1 MNPHE
6 PHDQPKHPLA
16 PFYRAWGYRTWSR
29 LGTLWIDAG
38 RFSVISVPCSHR
50 VTATR
55 GEVER
60 FVRDAGRI
68 AAQFPTTAATGVL
81 RNGYWVRDRGY
92 GPAFLQRQ
100 FRRQVAAHH
109 DRCEVRSIEWR
120 DLATSGLAII
130 GDARARQGC
139 PGPAT
144 RDAWEECCRIASGI
158 PGLSAAA
165 CTVDGEPAAFLVAWI
180 SDRICYVLMY
190 YRWARF
196 DEFRPSHKLI
206 AGFTRQAI
214 GRPDVDAVTLGRD
227 LVPAQGA
234 VGAFKR
240 HAGFR
245 PEPIA
250 VAAVLDPR
258 WSALLTH
265 GCTRGILHGLH
276 WLTGH
281 RIGALGNVELLDV
294 AAVTRLPTGQR

>member
-1 MNPHE
+1 MIMSEHHAE
-6 PHDQPKHPLA
+6 PEHPLA

-29 LGTLWIDAG
+29 LGSLWIDAG
-38 RFSVISVPCSHR
+38 RFSVISVPCSRR

-68 AAQFPTTAATGVL
+68 AAQFPTTADTGVL
-81 RNGYWVRDRGY
+81 RNSYWVRDRGY
-92 GPAFLQRQ
+92 GPASLKRQ
-100 FRRQVAAHH
+100 FRRHVAVHH
-109 DRCEVRSIEWR
+109 DRCEVRPIEWQE
-120 DLATSGLAII
+120 LATRGLPIFR
-130 GDARARQGC
+130 DACARQGC

-144 RDAWEECCRIASGI
+144 SRAWEECCRVASRI
-158 PGLSAAA
+158 PGLTAAA
-165 CTVDGEPAAFLVAWI
+165 CTVGGEPAAFLVAWVFE
-180 SDRICYVLMY
+180 RTCFVLMY
-190 YRWARF
+190 HRSTRF

-206 AGFTRQAI
+206 AGFTRQTI

-245 PEPIA
+245 PEPIS

-258 WSALLTH
+258 WRALLTH
-265 GCTRGILHGLH
+265 SCTRGILGSLNG
-276 WLTGH
+276 LTGH
-281 RIGALGNVELLDV
+281 RIDALGNVELLDV
-294 AAVTRLPTGQR
+294 AAATRLPSG